1 MIKTSTQNE
10 LIQYVYDDLAANAC
24 EQLEGALVQDMELAD
39 SCSELIL
46 MQKLLDN
53 AVKAPRQHA
62 INNILNYSK
71 SLSLQS

>member
-10 LIQYVYDDLAANAC
+10 LIQYVYDDLADDAY

-39 SCSELIL
+39 SCAELLLI
-46 MQKLLDN
+46 QKLLDE

-71 SLSLQS
+71 RLSLQS